1 MFQEKFGPNSES
13 STPSDTEDQEVSME
27 EATPVERLQQSDSE
41 VEETNV
47 EELDMTGETIKDTA
61 DDAHMVE
68 ADEIISV
75 VVDDQD
81 NSADSDNTSD
91 SRLQAASDVAN
102 EEKVEEIS
110 QEEELLKVKEV
121 VEEAMEGTE
130 EVHTANPT
138 EDEGAVGGVPLPP
151 TSMAG
156 ARLGM
161 PLLAD
166 QDLSSTPS
174 SPRRFANQGMVYL
187 SEIESVED
195 LRELS
200 TKQIKELLAMNRYHM
215 QPFTIAMIALYFRV
229 NFKGCVEKDELLR
242 ILERLW
248 RQEQRHKEEGD
259 TMDDDSLCKIC
270 MDSPVSIV
278 LC

>member
-1 MFQEKFGPNSES
+1 MG
-13 STPSDTEDQEVSME
+13 
-27 EATPVERLQQSDSE
+27 
-41 VEETNV
+41 
-47 EELDMTGETIKDTA
+47 
-61 DDAHMVE
+61 
-68 ADEIISV
+68 
-75 VVDDQD
+75 
-81 NSADSDNTSD
+81 
-91 SRLQAASDVAN
+91 ASDVAN

-110 QEEELLKVKEV
+110 QEEELLKAKEV
-121 VEEAMEGTE
+121 VEEAMEGAE
-130 EVHTANPT
+130 EVPTANPT

-166 QDLSSTPS
+166 QDFSSTPS

-200 TKQIKELLAMNRYHM
+200 TKQIKELAMN
-215 QPFTIAMIALYFRV
+215 RV

-242 ILERLW
+242 I
-248 RQEQRHKEEGD
+248 
-259 TMDDDSLCKIC
+259 
-270 MDSPVSIV
+270 
-278 LC
+278 